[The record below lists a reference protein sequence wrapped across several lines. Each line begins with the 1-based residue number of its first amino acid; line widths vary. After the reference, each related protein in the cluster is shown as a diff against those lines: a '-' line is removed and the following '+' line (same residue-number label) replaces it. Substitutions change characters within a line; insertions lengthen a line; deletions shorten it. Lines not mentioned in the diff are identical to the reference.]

1 MKRNALRV
9 LQHWLKEIERK
20 PLIIRGARQVGKT
33 RLVRIFAEE
42 AGLDIVEINL
52 ERHLYLQKI
61 FAGYD
66 IGKILVELE
75 GLAGKKIAPGRSLLF
90 LDEVQA
96 VPEAIAALR
105 YFYEELP
112 DLPVI
117 AAGSLLEFT
126 LSDHSFS
133 MPVGRIEYLHLG
145 PMTFHEFLEAVDPY
159 SAEELKK
166 LFLSGDSSFPISRSL
181 HHRFLD
187 LMRKYMI
194 VGGMPQAVFVYKD
207 SNDFFQVARVQDSIL
222 DTYVDDFAKY
232 SGNIDLLRLQNVFRA
247 LPSQL
252 GKKVIYKRFSHDESS
267 VKIRHA
273 LELLIKAR
281 LAAKVIHSHG
291 NGIPLGAEM
300 DDQVFKLLY
309 LDVGLL
315 NRISGIPPREI
326 SAMEGAVLVNNGIV
340 AEQFIG
346 QHLLQHPDLRSPLF
360 LHYWQRDGRRGN
372 AEIDFLVQIDSGIYP
387 LEVKAGKSGSL
398 KSIHQFMGEKG
409 RNLAL
414 RMDANPPSLQD
425 VKVLGHDRT
434 EISYKLLSLPLY
446 SVEYISDAVRSVNEG
461 VE

>member
-1 MKRNALRV
+1 MKRNALKT

-33 RLVRIFAEE
+33 SLVRIFAAD
-42 AGLDIVEINL
+42 AGLDLIEINL
-52 ERHLYLQKI
+52 ERHIYLRKT

-66 IGKILVELE
+66 IEKILIELE
-75 GLAGKKIAPGRSLLF
+75 GLAGKKITPGRSLLF
-90 LDEVQA
+90 LDEIQA
-96 VPEAIAALR
+96 VPEAISALR
-105 YFYEELP
+105 YFCEELP

-126 LSDHSFS
+126 LGDHSFS

-159 SAEELKK
+159 SAEELQK
-166 LFLSGDSSFPISRSL
+166 LSLSRVLSFPISRSL

-194 VGGMPQAVFVYKD
+194 VGGMPQAVFVYKE
-207 SNDFFQVARVQDSIL
+207 SNDFFQVARIHDSIL

-232 SGNIDLLRLQNVFRA
+232 AGSTDLLRLQNVFRA

-252 GKKVIYKRFSHDESS
+252 GKKVIYKRFYRDESS
-267 VKIRHA
+267 VKIRHS
-273 LELLIKAR
+273 LELLIKAQ
-281 LAAKVIHSHG
+281 LAAKVIHSDG

-315 NRISGIPPREI
+315 NRTSGIPPREI
-326 SAMEGAVLVNNGIV
+326 SAMEWSSLVNNGIV

-346 QHLLQHPDLRSPLF
+346 QHLLQNPDLRSPLF

-398 KSIHQFMGEKG
+398 KSLHQFMGEKG
-409 RNLAL
+409 RDLAL

-425 VKVLGHDRT
+425 VKVLGPDRA

-446 SVEYISDAVRSVNEG
+446 FVEHLADAVRGVNG
-461 VE
+461 LV